1 MKVYESR
8 PEIPKEGDIHVY
20 SNRGRF
26 IFIPGNPDAMLCE
39 GYIAAEEYQ
48 NNKWNNI
55 ERIRINTR
63 FMDPQ
68 GERETLDHIITYFE
82 GEIHKI

>member
-55 ERIRINTR
+55 DRIRINTI

>member
-1 MKVYESR
+1 MTVYEFR
-8 PEIPKEGDIHVY
+8 PETPKEGDIHVY

-39 GYIAAEEYQ
+39 GNIGAEMYQ
-48 NNKWNNI
+48 NDKWNNI
-55 ERIRINTR
+55 KRIKINTR
-63 FMDPQ
+63 FLDPQ

-82 GEIHKI
+82 RGIHKI